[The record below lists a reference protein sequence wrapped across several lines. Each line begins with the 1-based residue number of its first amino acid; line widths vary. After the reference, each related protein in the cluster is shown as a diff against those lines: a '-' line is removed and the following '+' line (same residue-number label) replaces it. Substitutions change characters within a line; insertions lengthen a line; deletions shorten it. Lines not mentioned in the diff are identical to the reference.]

1 MSNRE
6 IRRPHG
12 ASTCFLLIHGF
23 CDTTDAMVTLADYLE
38 KHQIASYSVLLAGHG
53 TSPENLASTTWSE
66 WYESVV
72 NGLEKVLAW
81 EYQQTIVA
89 GLSLGSALSL
99 LLAAKQKSMDGI
111 VLLAPLIKLDSIA
124 LKFLPLLKHL
134 MSFRS
139 VDVEE
144 AQQPYDVKRFKYN
157 REPLSAYEELQKL
170 TKSVREHL
178 PQVTVPTLI
187 IQGTKDTTL
196 NPDYAEEAYQEISA
210 EEKKLLMLPG
220 AEHVIT
226 CHPSRKKAYPE
237 ILDFVN
243 SIK

>member
-6 IRRPHG
+6 TRRPHG

-23 CDTTDAMVTLADYLE
+23 CDTTDAVVTLADYLE
-38 KHQIASYSVLLAGHG
+38 ENKIASYSVLLAGHG
-53 TSPENLASTTWSE
+53 TSPENLASTTWRD
-66 WYESVV
+66 WYESAAS
-72 NGLEKVLAW
+72 GLGKVLAW

-89 GLSLGSALSL
+89 GLSLGAALSL
-99 LLAAKQKSMDGI
+99 LLAAKEESMDGI
-111 VLLAPLIKLDSIA
+111 ILLAPLIQLDSIA

-144 AQQPYDVKRFKYN
+144 SQKPYDVKRFKYD

-170 TKSVREHL
+170 TKAVREHL

-187 IQGTKDTTL
+187 IQGTNDNTL
-196 NPDYAEEAYQEISA
+196 NPDHAKEAYQEISA
-210 EEKKLLMLPG
+210 KQKDLLMLPG

-226 CHPSRKKAYPE
+226 CHPSRKKAYPA
-237 ILDFVN
+237 IIDFID